1 MNCAE
6 FEFELQTQLDRRSLS
21 LEKHV
26 DEHLQTCDLCR
37 ETWNRNRLLID
48 AISDWREQVPDAD
61 LVDAVV
67 AIHLAG
73 PASGKVRTAT
83 KADNSARPATSERLP
98 RPGITGRISASPRR
112 GRWALAALTSGLG
125 ALVTVFSYLSPGH
138 LPDSRT
144 NTMVT
149 TRAAIEISKLSAE
162 DRERALLNHAGAAY
176 KSLATGAA
184 GVLEDFAS
192 IVLPVRL
199 PDGAGDPDVIDATG
213 DRLIDGLPHPLRPIG
228 QGLGDA
234 FDFLWEAGQ
243 ESQNSRI

>member
-6 FEFELQTQLDRRSLS
+6 FEAELQRQLDCRTLA

-37 ETWNRNRLLID
+37 ETWNRNRLLVD
-48 AISDWREQVPDAD
+48 AISSWREQLPDAD

-67 AIHLAG
+67 ANQLAS
-73 PASGKVRTAT
+73 PASGEGRTPT
-83 KADNSARPATSERLP
+83 KPDIAVRPATSEGLP
-98 RPGITGRISASPRR
+98 RLTTARRISASPRR
-112 GRWALAALTSGLG
+112 ARWALAALTSGLG
-125 ALVTVFSYLSPGH
+125 ALVAISSFSPLGQPPGGTT
-138 LPDSRT
+138 DKMATARAVGDVSR
-144 NTMVT
+144 
-149 TRAAIEISKLSAE
+149 LSAD
-162 DRERALLNHAGAAY
+162 DRELALLNRAGAAY
-176 KSLATGAA
+176 KTLATSAA

-199 PDGAGDPDVIDATG
+199 ADGVGAPNAIDGTG